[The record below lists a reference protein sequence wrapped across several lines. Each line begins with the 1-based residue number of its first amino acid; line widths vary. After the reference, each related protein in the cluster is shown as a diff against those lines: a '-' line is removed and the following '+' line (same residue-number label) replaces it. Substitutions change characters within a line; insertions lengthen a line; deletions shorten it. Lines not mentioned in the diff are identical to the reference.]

1 MVLGLLFG
9 IASTTCEAQV
19 TLQSSG
25 QIPSEIFSSTS
36 NKYERK
42 KQESLDSSFHEPRAI
57 RLSRLKFY
65 EQSYYLI
72 DAIKNNAGIYVNDS
86 YTKLLNDI
94 ADEILKNEPE
104 IRKQVFLYAYRA
116 PFVNAFSTDQGD
128 IFFTTGLLA
137 HVENEAQLA
146 FVVGHEIVHFLKQ
159 HNTESFNERIKIARG
174 EGRYAGMDVDNSIE
188 EIHDFSKELEKEAD
202 LLSLDYYLKSTYAP
216 NQVIESLNML
226 RTSHLGLEEREFDF
240 ELLLGKGVK
249 LSEELLPEEVPEM
262 SEDSM
267 DDDKSTHPNVSKRI
281 AYCQEVIDKS
291 EAEGNMYFRNISM
304 EDFKELRTLARYEQ
318 LEQLYNGHYYAKAI
332 YNASIMYQDRESEID
347 RAWLRGYIDKCLDAV
362 VHVQNSGLV
371 SPEKRERDYTGEL
384 FKVHHV
390 LYKSKKYEIATLR
403 FLKEYHRYLE
413 HPTEINQEVTKNAI
427 HEMIKPM
434 ERDWRKY
441 EDADFD
447 TAEIRRT
454 KMDHLLPQLREIFHS
469 DTFKSDF
476 NDISDYYDQVK
487 KKGKVRDARA
497 SNPDL
502 MRSIKDRG
510 RLLVINPY
518 YLRIDETVE
527 GYVDHQRSYENEV
540 SLIAAIKDAGE
551 ANGIEMDILDVR
563 DIQQSEGDKFDDI
576 AALNDYIGRFA
587 AQDMDPNHV
596 VLPASE
602 ERIDGIRNKYNSD
615 YVMWVGVRSYK
626 GTSFK
631 NLSKLLINMLLP
643 NYLPYSIL
651 STFEKDHEV
660 ELFYAV
666 FDLKEHR
673 VVKLDSINVSYMKD
687 NRNLLTVYIN
697 ALLQDI

>member
-1 MVLGLLFG
+1 M
-9 IASTTCEAQV
+9 ASTLSEAQV
-19 TLQSSG
+19 TLRSSG

-42 KQESLDSSFHEPRAI
+42 KQESLDSSFYEPRAI

-86 YTKLLNDI
+86 YTRLLNDI
-94 ADEILKNEPE
+94 ADEMLQDEPE
-104 IRKQVFLYAYRA
+104 IREQVFLYAYRA

-174 EGRYAGMDVDNSIE
+174 EGQYAGMDIDNSIE
-188 EIHDFSKELEKEAD
+188 EIHDFSKDLEKEAD

-216 NQVIESLNML
+216 DQVILALSML

-240 ELLLGKGVK
+240 ELLLGEGVK
-249 LSEELLPEEVPEM
+249 LSDELLPEEVPEM
-262 SEDSM
+262 SADSA

-281 AYCQEVIDKS
+281 AYCQEVIDNS
-291 EAEGNMYFRNISM
+291 EAKGNMYFRNISIA
-304 EDFKELRTLARYEQ
+304 DFKVLRNLARYEQ

-332 YNASIMYQDRESEID
+332 YNASILYQDVDSDQD
-347 RAWLRGYIDKCLDAV
+347 RAWLRSYMDRCLDAV

-384 FKVHHV
+384 FKVHYV

-403 FLKEYHRYLE
+403 FLKEYNKYLE
-413 HPTEINQEVTKNAI
+413 HPTEQNLGITKNAI
-427 HEMIKPM
+427 REMIKPM
-434 ERDWRKY
+434 QRDWRKY
-441 EDADFD
+441 EAADFD

-454 KMDHLLPQLREIFHS
+454 KMDHLLPQLRDI
-469 DTFKSDF
+469 FKSDEF
-476 NDISDYYDQVK
+476 KADFDDIKGYYDQIK
-487 KKGKVRDARA
+487 KVDKARDANA
-497 SNPDL
+497 PNPDL
-502 MRSIKDRG
+502 IHSIKDRG

-551 ANGIEMDILDVR
+551 ANGIDMDVLDVR

-587 AQDMDPNHV
+587 ALDMNPNHV
-596 VLPASE
+596 VLPASQ
-602 ERIDGIRNKYNSD
+602 ERIDGIRDKYNSD
-615 YVMWVGVRSYK
+615 YLMWVGVRSYK

-651 STFEKDHEV
+651 STFEKDHEL

-687 NRNLLTVYIN
+687 NKNLLTVYLN